1 MSFASASQQRSLY
14 TSYHVDATAHAV
26 ARQSGVIV
34 NRDRASL
41 VRSTATAR
49 LWQRKGRC
57 IRVKLA
63 CKMTRG
69 PPRLHSPAFSRP
81 SGVNRDTRRPLGT
94 RRDAC
99 GCRRDICICL
109 IKTGFDRSV
118 GGAVWALTADPCPR
132 ESASSDFSDHRA
144 ANPHR
149 CGCVEAKPRQ
159 PEPLCSSSEEA
170 LLRANAPLRHR
181 NRCGCGETKP
191 RRTQSLCCS

>member
-1 MSFASASQQRSLY
+1 MLC
-14 TSYHVDATAHAV
+14 V
-26 ARQSGVIV
+26 ARHQPAICES
-34 NRDRASL
+34 RSRAS
-41 VRSTATAR
+41 VFRSTATAR

-99 GCRRDICICL
+99 GCRRDICVCL

-132 ESASSDFSDHRA
+132 EAAAILLDYFTQRA
-144 ANPHR
+144 FP
-149 CGCVEAKPRQ
+149 
-159 PEPLCSSSEEA
+159 S
-170 LLRANAPLRHR
+170 LRLRR
-181 NRCGCGETKP
+181 GETAG
-191 RRTQSLCCS
+191 QSLCCPRSESSTVAALHARASTPQREALLPRYTRARRPWARKKRKMTSPRPST

>member
-1 MSFASASQQRSLY
+1 MPAFFLHALSSRVRLGAALVAPRGTQYLCYALALSFASASQQRSLY

-81 SGVNRDTRRPLGT
+81 RGVNSDTRRPLGT
-94 RRDAC
+94 RRNAC
-99 GCRRDICICL
+99 GCRRDICVCL

-118 GGAVWALTADPCPR
+118 GGAVWALTAYQLR
-132 ESASSDFSDHRA
+132 ET
-144 ANPHR
+144 P
-149 CGCVEAKPRQ
+149 PQ
-159 PEPLCSSSEEA
+159 
-170 LLRANAPLRHR
+170 
-181 NRCGCGETKP
+181 
-191 RRTQSLCCS
+191 